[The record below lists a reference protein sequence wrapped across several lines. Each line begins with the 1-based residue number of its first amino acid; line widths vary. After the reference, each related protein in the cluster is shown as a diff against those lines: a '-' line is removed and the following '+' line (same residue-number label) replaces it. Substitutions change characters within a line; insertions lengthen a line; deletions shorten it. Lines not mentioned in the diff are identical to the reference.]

1 MKTVVMIMGLLLLG
15 AMAYIAY
22 NYSIEKRLDISI
34 NNSSD
39 EAVAKV
45 KSVVTE
51 VVVDEESIEDKV
63 ETDIAVKSSI
73 VEEIPDEEVEEVP
86 IEEQMLE
93 SEQEDI
99 IEYGDSEDKNLSENI
114 EDIIEEQEALIN
126 EAEKEEMLIR
136 HGEAIKEQEAYLD
149 KEFDD
154 EGRKEVPI
162 LQAEEKKILS
172 EEDRIIEEEEAARKA
187 AMKDNISE

>member
-1 MKTVVMIMGLLLLG
+1 MKTVVMIIGLLFLG

-22 NYSIEKRLDISI
+22 NYSIDKRLDVSI
-34 NNSSD
+34 KNSSD

-63 ETDIAVKSSI
+63 ETDVAVKSSI
-73 VEEIPDEEVEEVP
+73 VEEIPNEEVEEVP
-86 IEEQMLE
+86 TEEQMLE

-99 IEYGDSEDKNLSENI
+99 IEHEDSEDENLSENI

-126 EAEKEEMLIR
+126 EAEKEEMLIS
-136 HGEAIKEQEAYLD
+136 HGEAIKKQEAYLD
-149 KEFDD
+149 KQFDD

-162 LQAEEKKILS
+162 LQTEEKKILS